1 MLNGSV
7 GTIREIVYGSNNGLV
22 NDNELPSYVIVE
34 FPNSKIPEE
43 DCLIPGKPATMV
55 PIPVVIDRC
64 QKRCCS
70 ITTVPLRVC
79 IAITIH
85 KSQGMTIGDGQ
96 IFEKVIVYL
105 PEAGCRSNPG
115 LELVAFS
122 RASGPDCVT
131 VGNDSSILTEMS
143 IKKIGKSAAY
153 DLRREFEQELKQMAD
168 GTQAPTMTAITLFDK
183 IEYGDK
189 TYEQYEGGCKFLL
202 NWFNEKTSSR

>member
-122 RASGPDCVT
+122 RASGPDYVT

-143 IKKIGKSAAY
+143 IKKIGKSVAY

-168 GTQAPTMTAITLFDK
+168 VTQAPAMTAITLFDK

-189 TYEQYEGGCKFLL
+189 TYEGGCKFLL